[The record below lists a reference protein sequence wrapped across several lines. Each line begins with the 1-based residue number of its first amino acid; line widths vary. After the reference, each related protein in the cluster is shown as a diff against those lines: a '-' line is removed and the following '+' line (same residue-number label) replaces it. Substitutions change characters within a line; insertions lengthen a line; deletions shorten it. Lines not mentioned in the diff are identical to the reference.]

1 MLRST
6 PDGGMTPKQSAAS
19 APRAL
24 VIGAGPMASFMHL
37 PILSTLQRIG
47 RVHLRVICDLDS
59 VRAGDARKKFGFAE
73 QCGDAAR
80 AIERSDID
88 LVYIFAD
95 ARVHYEYGLLALS
108 RGKHL
113 FVEKP
118 VAPSYAEARHL
129 ADRAQQQQV
138 ITAGGHNRRFYPPI
152 MEARRHAGL
161 AGWNFAEA
169 VFHKPVQGRS
179 PDFAAASWLSANG
192 IHALDALVFLMGG
205 LPEHVTAQ
213 TDRDAGSPPNCFS
226 AVMRWRNSGQGVFLC
241 NNGAGVRREE
251 YVLHAAGETCTLTET
266 EFRLD
271 RDGRSE
277 RRRFAGGRAS
287 FAAEHAAFLDGVG
300 TGVAPPH
307 SLGDL
312 APSLFLGELIERGF
326 SGPVVLPR
334 AMAAERAAVGS
345 AAPGRSVLVV
355 GGRTLFPAL
364 TRLVPKYGLVT
375 HEELAPSP
383 GGNRHV
389 VAAIMGR
396 GVAPLTDDVLARLP
410 CLGVVG
416 VVGLSVAHYDPEGL
430 QQRGIALLNARASHA
445 ASVAEYALGL
455 AILARRRA
463 FASHD
468 VMRSGGWGVRPAPR
482 GFAGMVRTAWRIIR
496 PLLKSVLGM
505 RLAAYAKTLLP
516 AAPDRRAATMRDL
529 STAVVGII
537 GWGANARAFAA
548 CLRPLGAR
556 VIVHSEHA
564 SDTEIEAA
572 GALAAPLGTVL
583 AADIVSLHRGLT
595 ARTRHCLGAAELE
608 RLRPGSV
615 LMNLARGALIEPDAL
630 LSRLRRGDIFAC
642 LDTFE
647 EEPLPA
653 AHPLRRLPNVFLTSH
668 IAGGSPDMQAAS
680 AREVV
685 DKVIAFLEGQEV
697 ETFSPELLRNMT

>member
-1 MLRST
+1 MPKLT
-6 PDGGMTPKQSAAS
+6 PVQSAAS

-37 PILSTLQRIG
+37 PILSTLQRAG
-47 RVHLRVICDLDS
+47 RVDLRAICDLDS
-59 VRAGDARKKFGFAE
+59 VRASDARGKFGFAE

-95 ARVHYEYGLLALS
+95 ARIHYEYGMLALS

-118 VAPSYAEARHL
+118 VAPSYAEARQL
-129 ADRAQQQQV
+129 SDRAQQQQV
-138 ITAGGHNRRFYPPI
+138 IAVGGHNRRFYPSI
-152 MEARRHAGL
+152 VEARRRAGL
-161 AGWNFAEA
+161 AGWHFAEA

-179 PDFAAASWLSANG
+179 PDFAAATWLSANG

-213 TDRDAGSPPNCFS
+213 TDREANSPPHCFS
-226 AVMRWRNSGQGVFLC
+226 AVMRWQNSGQGVFLC
-241 NNGAGVRREE
+241 NNGAGARREE
-251 YVLHAAGETCTLTET
+251 YVLHAAGETCTLSET
-266 EFRLD
+266 EFCLD

-277 RRRFAGGRAS
+277 RRRLAGGRTS
-287 FAAEHAAFLDGVG
+287 FEAEHAAFLDGVR

-326 SGPVVLPR
+326 SGPVVLPPT
-334 AMAAERAAVGS
+334 MAAERAVEGS

-364 TRLVPKYGLVT
+364 TRLLPKYGLVT
-375 HEELAPSP
+375 PEELAPSP
-383 GGNRHV
+383 TGNRQI

-396 GVAPLTDDVLARLP
+396 GAAPLTDEILARLP
-410 CLGVVG
+410 CLEVVG
-416 VVGLSVAHYDPEGL
+416 VVGLSVARYDPEGM

-445 ASVAEYALGL
+445 ASVAEFALGL

-463 FASHD
+463 FVSHD

-482 GFAGMVRTAWRIIR
+482 GFEAVARSVWRTVR
-496 PLLKSVLGM
+496 PLLKSVHRT
-505 RLAAYAKTLLP
+505 RLTAYAKALLP
-516 AAPDRRAATMRDL
+516 ATQDGRAATVHDL
-529 STAVVGII
+529 STSVVGII
-537 GWGANARAFAA
+537 GWGANAQAFAA

-564 SDTEIEAA
+564 PATEIEAA
-572 GALAAPLGTVL
+572 GAVPAPLGAVL

-595 ARTRHCLGAAELE
+595 ARTRHGLGAAELE

-615 LMNLARGALIEPDAL
+615 LINLARGALIEPDAL

-642 LDTFE
+642 LDTFD

-697 ETFSPELLRNMT
+697 ETLSPDLLRNMT

>member
-1 MLRST
+1 MPKLT
-6 PDGGMTPKQSAAS
+6 PLQSAAS
-19 APRAL
+19 PPRAL

-37 PILSTLQRIG
+37 PILSTLQRGG
-47 RVHLRVICDLDS
+47 RVDLRAICDLDS
-59 VRAGDARKKFGFAE
+59 VRARDARKKFGFAE

-118 VAPSYAEARHL
+118 VAPSYAEARQL
-129 ADRAQQQQV
+129 WDLAQQQQV
-138 ITAGGHNRRFYPPI
+138 IAVGGHNRRFYLPI
-152 MEARRHAGL
+152 LEARRRAGL
-161 AGWNFAEA
+161 AGWHFAEA

-179 PDFAAASWLSANG
+179 PDFAAATWLSANG

-205 LPEHVTAQ
+205 LPDHVTAQ
-213 TDRDAGSPPNCFS
+213 TDREANSPPQCFS
-226 AVMRWRNSGQGVFLC
+226 AVMRWRHGGQGVFLC
-241 NNGAGVRREE
+241 NNGAGARRED
-251 YVLHAAGETCTLTET
+251 YVIHAAGETCTLSET

-277 RRRFAGGRAS
+277 RRRFAGGRTS
-287 FAAEHAAFLDGVG
+287 FAAEHAAFLDGVR

-334 AMAAERAAVGS
+334 AMAAERAAKGS

-355 GGRTLFPAL
+355 GARTLFPAL
-364 TRLVPKYGLVT
+364 TRLLPKYGLVT
-375 HEELAPSP
+375 QEELAPSP
-383 GGNRHV
+383 AGNRHI

-396 GVAPLTDDVLARLP
+396 GAAPLTDEILARLP
-410 CLGVVG
+410 CLEVVG
-416 VVGLSVAHYDPEGL
+416 VVGLSVARYDPEGL

-445 ASVAEYALGL
+445 ASVAEFALGL

-463 FASHD
+463 FVSHD
-468 VMRSGGWGVRPAPR
+468 VMRSGGWGVHPAPR
-482 GFAGMVRTAWRIIR
+482 GFGGMVRTVRR
-496 PLLKSVLGM
+496 LLKGVLGT
-505 RLAAYAKTLLP
+505 RLTAYAKTLLP
-516 AAPDRRAATMRDL
+516 AAPDRRPAPMRDL

-564 SDTEIEAA
+564 SATEIEAA
-572 GALAAPLGTVL
+572 GAVPASLGTVL

-595 ARTRHCLGAAELE
+595 VRTRHCLGAAELE

-615 LMNLARGALIEPDAL
+615 LINLARGALIEPEAL

-642 LDTFE
+642 LDTFD

-668 IAGGSPDMQAAS
+668 IAGGSPDTQAAS

-697 ETFSPELLRNMT
+697 ETLSPGLLRNMT

>member
-1 MLRST
+1 
-6 PDGGMTPKQSAAS
+6 
-19 APRAL
+19 
-24 VIGAGPMASFMHL
+24 MASFMHL
-37 PILSTLQRIG
+37 PILSTLQRSG
-47 RVHLRVICDLDS
+47 RVDLRAICDLDLA
-59 VRAGDARKKFGFAE
+59 RAGDARKKFGFAE

-118 VAPSYAEARHL
+118 VAPSYAEARQL

-138 ITAGGHNRRFYPPI
+138 IAVGGHNRRFYPPI
-152 MEARRHAGL
+152 LEARRHAGR
-161 AGWNFAEA
+161 AGWHFAEA

-205 LPEHVTAQ
+205 LPEHLTAQ
-213 TDRDAGSPPNCFS
+213 TDRDANAPPQCFS
-226 AVMRWRNSGQGVFLC
+226 AVMRWRNGGQGVFLC
-241 NNGAGVRREE
+241 NNGAGARREE
-251 YVLHAAGETCTLTET
+251 YVLHAAGETCTLSET

-277 RRRFAGGRAS
+277 RRRFAGGRTS
-287 FAAEHAAFLDGVG
+287 FAAEHDAFLDGVR

-334 AMAAERAAVGS
+334 ATAAERADEGS

-364 TRLVPKYGLVT
+364 TRLLPKYGLVT
-375 HEELAPSP
+375 QEELAPSP
-383 GGNRHV
+383 TGNRQI

-396 GVAPLTDDVLARLP
+396 GAAPLTDETLQRLP
-410 CLGVVG
+410 CLEVVG
-416 VVGLSVAHYDPEGL
+416 VVGLSVARYDPEGL

-445 ASVAEYALGL
+445 ASVAEFALGL

-463 FASHD
+463 FVSHD
-468 VMRSGGWGVRPAPR
+468 VMRSGGWGVRPAPG
-482 GFAGMVRTAWRIIR
+482 GFGGMARTVRR
-496 PLLKSVLGM
+496 LLKGVLGK
-505 RLAAYAKTLLP
+505 RLASFAKTLLP
-516 AAPDRRAATMRDL
+516 AAPDRRPAAIRDL

-537 GWGANARAFAA
+537 GWGANAQAFAA

-564 SDTEIEAA
+564 SAAEIEAA
-572 GALAAPLGTVL
+572 GAVPAPLGTVL

-615 LMNLARGALIEPDAL
+615 LINLARGALIEPDAL
-630 LSRLRRGDIFAC
+630 LSRLRRGDIYAC
-642 LDTFE
+642 LDTFD

-668 IAGGSPDMQAAS
+668 IAGGSPDTQAAS
-680 AREVV
+680 TREVV

-697 ETFSPELLRNMT
+697 ETLSPDLLRNMT

>member
-1 MLRST
+1 
-6 PDGGMTPKQSAAS
+6 
-19 APRAL
+19 
-24 VIGAGPMASFMHL
+24 MASFMHL
-37 PILSTLQRIG
+37 PILSTLQRAG
-47 RVHLRVICDLDS
+47 RVDLRAICDLDS
-59 VRAGDARKKFGFAE
+59 ARAGDARKKFGFAE

-95 ARVHYEYGLLALS
+95 ARIHYEYGLLALS
-108 RGKHL
+108 HGKHL

-118 VAPSYAEARHL
+118 VAPSYAEARQL
-129 ADRAQQQQV
+129 SDLAQQQQLIAV
-138 ITAGGHNRRFYPPI
+138 GGHNRRFYPPI
-152 MEARRHAGL
+152 LEARRRAGL
-161 AGWNFAEA
+161 AGWHFAEA

-179 PDFAAASWLSANG
+179 PEFAAASWLSANG

-205 LPEHVTAQ
+205 LPDHVTAQ
-213 TDRDAGSPPNCFS
+213 TDREASAPPQCFS
-226 AVMRWRNSGQGVFLC
+226 AVMRWRNGGQGVFLC
-241 NNGAGVRREE
+241 NNSAGARRED
-251 YVLHAAGETCTLTET
+251 YVLHAAGETCTLSET

-277 RRRFAGGRAS
+277 RRRFAGGRTS
-287 FAAEHAAFLDGVG
+287 FAAEHAAFLDGVR

-326 SGPVVLPR
+326 SGPVVLPP
-334 AMAAERAAVGS
+334 AMAAEGF

-364 TRLVPKYGLVT
+364 TRLLPKYGLVT
-375 HEELAPSP
+375 HEELAPSAT
-383 GGNRHV
+383 GNRQI

-396 GVAPLTDDVLARLP
+396 GAAPLTDEILARLP
-410 CLGVVG
+410 CLEVVG
-416 VVGLSVAHYDPEGL
+416 VVGLSVARYDPEGL

-445 ASVAEYALGL
+445 ASVAEFALGL

-463 FASHD
+463 FVSHD
-468 VMRSGGWGVRPAPR
+468 VMRSGGWGVRAQPG
-482 GFAGMVRTAWRIIR
+482 GFGGMVRTVRR
-496 PLLKSVLGM
+496 LLKGVLGK
-505 RLAAYAKTLLP
+505 RLTAYAKTLLP
-516 AAPDRRAATMRDL
+516 AAPDRRSAPMRDL
-529 STAVVGII
+529 STAIVGII
-537 GWGANARAFAA
+537 GWGANAQAFAA

-564 SDTEIEAA
+564 SATQIEAA
-572 GALAAPLGTVL
+572 GAVPAPLGTVL

-595 ARTRHCLGAAELE
+595 ARTRHSLGAAELE

-615 LMNLARGALIEPDAL
+615 LINLARGALIEPEAL

-642 LDTFE
+642 LDTFD

-653 AHPLRRLPNVFLTSH
+653 AHPLRELPNVFLTSH

-680 AREVV
+680 AREIV

-697 ETFSPELLRNMT
+697 ETLSPDLLRNMT

>member
-1 MLRST
+1 
-6 PDGGMTPKQSAAS
+6 
-19 APRAL
+19 L

-37 PILSTLQRIG
+37 PILSMLQRTGNID
-47 RVHLRVICDLDS
+47 LRAICDLDS
-59 VRAGDARKKFGFAE
+59 VRAGDARKKFGFSE
-73 QCGDAAR
+73 HCGDAAR

-95 ARVHYEYGLLALS
+95 ARVHYEYGLQALS

-118 VAPSYAEARHL
+118 VAPSYAEAKQL
-129 ADRAQQQQV
+129 SDRAQQQHV
-138 ITAGGHNRRFYPPI
+138 IAVGGHNRRFYPPI
-152 MEARRHAGL
+152 GEARRHAGL
-161 AGWNFAEA
+161 AGWDFAEA
-169 VFHKPVQGRS
+169 VFHKPVHGRS

-205 LPEHVTAQ
+205 LPEYVTAQ
-213 TDRDAGSPPNCFS
+213 TDRDAGSPPHCFS
-226 AVMRWRNSGQGVFLC
+226 AVMRWRNGGQGVFLC
-241 NNGAGVRREE
+241 NNGAGARREE
-251 YVLHAAGETCTLTET
+251 YILHAAGETCTLSET

-277 RRRFAGGRAS
+277 RRRFAGGHTS
-287 FAAEHAAFLDGVG
+287 FAAEHAAFLDGVR

-307 SLGDL
+307 SLVDL
-312 APSLFLGELIERGF
+312 AQSLFLCELIERGF

-334 AMAAERAAVGS
+334 AMAGEWSAEGS
-345 AAPGRSVLVV
+345 TAPGRSVLVV
-355 GGRTLFPAL
+355 GGRALVPAL
-364 TRLVPKYGLVT
+364 TRLLPKYGLVN

-383 GGNRHV
+383 AGNRHV

-396 GVAPLTDDVLARLP
+396 GAAPLTDEILARLP
-410 CLGVVG
+410 CLEAVG
-416 VVGLSVAHYDPEGL
+416 VVGLSVARYDPERL

-445 ASVAEYALGL
+445 ASVAEFALGL

-463 FASHD
+463 FLSHN
-468 VMRSGGWGVRPAPR
+468 VMRSGGWGVRPATQ
-482 GFAGMVRTAWRIIR
+482 GFGGMIRTVWRIIR
-496 PLLKSVLGM
+496 PLLKGVLGT
-505 RLAAYAKTLLP
+505 RLTAYAKTLLP
-516 AAPDRRAATMRDL
+516 AAPDHRIATMRDM

-556 VIVHSEHA
+556 VIVHSEHSSA
-564 SDTEIEAA
+564 AEIVAA
-572 GALAAPLGTVL
+572 GAVPAPLATVL

-595 ARTRHCLGAAELE
+595 AKTRHCLGAAELE

-615 LMNLARGALIEPDAL
+615 LINLARGALIEPDAL

-642 LDTFE
+642 LDTFD
-647 EEPLPA
+647 EEPLPP

-697 ETFSPELLRNMT
+697 ETLSPELLRNMT